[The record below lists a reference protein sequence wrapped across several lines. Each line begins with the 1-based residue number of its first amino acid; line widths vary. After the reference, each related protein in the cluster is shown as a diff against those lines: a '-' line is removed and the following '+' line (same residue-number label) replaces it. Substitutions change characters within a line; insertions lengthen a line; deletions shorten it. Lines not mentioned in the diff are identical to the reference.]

1 MLINANI
8 NNLYFLIPDSDLY
21 VTFDKNTRLKSFMHE
36 IYLLTSGAH
45 QINCRGNV
53 IFRDFLWTVNL
64 FAQTWRNLLSSS
76 WVGRLYNFMLSGCFI
91 YVYPIFGWVDFLFF
105 FLISVQ
111 PPTSFEAWFCICSF
125 WEHLLAQTSETS
137 SSFDVMICRKP
148 TLIPLRVN
156 QLHIGP
162 PQFNSF

>member
-21 VTFDKNTRLKSFMHE
+21 VTFDKNTRLKFFMHE
-36 IYLLTSGAH
+36 IYLFTSGAH
-45 QINCRGNV
+45 QINCRGYV
-53 IFRDFLWTVNL
+53 IFQGLSTNSESSRWDMKEPPFSFVSRAFVQLHVMRL
-64 FAQTWRNLLSSS
+64 FYICISYF
-76 WVGRLYNFMLSGCFI
+76 RL
-91 YVYPIFGWVDFLFF
+91 GWFPFF
-105 FLISVQ
+105 FISVQ
-111 PPTSFEAWFCICSF
+111 PPTSFEAWFCIWLF
-125 WEHLLAQTSETS
+125 WGHLLAQTSETS